1 MSSADYPLRQC
12 GIYRNLPNFDPSIRN
27 LNAIITG
34 SNGISGFATLRA
46 LLDAPERWS
55 TIYSLSRSGLS
66 AEQLALIPESLR
78 SHIKEVSVDLT
89 RPSQEIVD
97 TLQKAGVKA
106 DYVFFYAYLQPKT
119 GDSGMSTKMADALA
133 GINVPMFKNF
143 LDSLELANLEPK
155 RILLQT
161 GGKNYGLH
169 IGRCRAPLVESDPK
183 PRHLQTNFYYSQEDL
198 LFEYCEKHPQT
209 GWNVVRPVGV
219 IGVAQHAPLNAFYPF
234 AIYAAVQAQ
243 KGEPLYFGGDFESW
257 QFEYSHST
265 ARLGGY
271 LSEWAVLE
279 EKCKNHAF
287 NQQDGATITWDR
299 FFNELARWYGV
310 ESGVVNPDHDVSKF
324 KIIEFAG
331 GKDSPLGYGPPTVL
345 KIQFRIAEWFKQPE
359 NRVAWEK
366 IMAESAG
373 QVKLNVFDDPAM
385 ETVISEFDYAR
396 RANLSMN
403 KVRRFGFNGFVD
415 TLESLFEM
423 FQETAEFGA
432 LPRMK
437 VTGADPLI

>member
-12 GIYRNLPNFDPSIRN
+12 GIYRNLPNFDPSICN

-46 LLDAPERWS
+46 LLDAPKGWS

-66 AEQLALIPESLR
+66 SEQLDLIPESLR
-78 SHIKEVSVDLT
+78 SHIKEISVDLT
-89 RPSQEIVD
+89 RPSQEIA
-97 TLQKAGVKA
+97 TILQKAGFKA

-133 GINVPMFKNF
+133 DINVPMFKNF
-143 LDSLELANLEPK
+143 LDSLEIANVEPK

-198 LFEYCEKHPQT
+198 LFEYCKKHPQT
-209 GWNVVRPVGV
+209 GWNV
-219 IGVAQHAPLNAFYPF
+219 
-234 AIYAAVQAQ
+234 
-243 KGEPLYFGGDFESW
+243 
-257 QFEYSHST
+257 
-265 ARLGGY
+265 
-271 LSEWAVLE
+271 
-279 EKCKNHAF
+279 
-287 NQQDGATITWDR
+287 DGATITWDR

-310 ESGVVNPDHDVSKF
+310 ESGVVNPDHDTSKF
-324 KIIEFAG
+324 KIIEFTG
-331 GKDSPLGYGPPTVL
+331 GKDSPLRYGPPAAL
-345 KIQFRIAEWFKQPE
+345 RIKFRIAEWFKQPE
-359 NRVAWEK
+359 NRVAWEQ

-403 KVRRFGFNGFVD
+403 KVRRSGFNGFVD

-423 FQETAEFGA
+423 FQETVEFGA

-437 VTGADPLI
+437 VSNADPLI